1 MPDAR
6 VIHWVVFHVLLL
18 VLLATEW
25 LLLRKQT
32 PARSYIATAMWLLGA
47 LGFTAYVYL
56 TLDQRLGTQFIA
68 SYALEESLSIDNL
81 FVFLLLF
88 QSFKV
93 ERNRQRKVLFWGILG
108 AVIMRAAFIVAG
120 VALLK
125 RFEWITY
132 IFAVLLLIA
141 AVRLVLPQDHDNPK
155 KPAWQTWLET
165 KMSFSDSQAGFFVQ
179 EDGHRKPTIL
189 LLALCAIAVTD
200 FVFALDSIPAVLSIT
215 RHTFIA
221 YSSNILAVMGLRS
234 LYFVL
239 SHASPSSPTST
250 TASPPCSPLPASR
263 CSSPPGSSSRP
274 SPRSPSSS
282 ACSCS
287 RSSSHSSSR
296 TTATATSTLHE
307 FRLAHRPHRRAL
319 ALPRQKHARRTGRRT
334 RAAP

>member
-6 VIHWVVFHVLLL
+6 IIHWVVFHVLL
-18 VLLATEW
+18 VILLTTEW

-47 LGFTAYVYL
+47 LAFTAYIYL

-88 QSFKV
+88 QSFNI
-93 ERNRQRKVLFWGILG
+93 ERKQQRKVLFWGILG

-155 KPAWQTWLET
+155 KPAWRTWLET
-165 KMSFSDSQAGFFVQ
+165 KLSFSESQAGFFVP
-179 EDGHRKPTIL
+179 EGGKRKPTIL

-239 SHASPSSPTST
+239 SHALAKLTYLHYGLAAVLAFAGIKMLIAPWFDF
-250 TASPPCSPLPASR
+250 TAIAS
-263 CSSPPGSSSRP
+263 
-274 SPRSPSSS
+274 
-282 ACSCS
+282 
-287 RSSSHSSSR
+287 
-296 TTATATSTLHE
+296 
-307 FRLAHRPHRRAL
+307 LAVIFGILLLTVLVSLVIQNNRNSDPDVA
-319 ALPRQKHARRTGRRT
+319 
-334 RAAP
+334 

>member
-6 VIHWVVFHVLLL
+6 VVHWVVFHMLL
-18 VLLATEW
+18 VALLGTEW

-32 PARSYIATAMWLLGA
+32 STRSYVATAMWLLGA
-47 LGFTAYVYL
+47 LGFTVYL
-56 TLDQRLGTQFIA
+56 YLSLDRRLGTQFIA

-88 QSFKV
+88 QSFAV
-93 ERNRQRKVLFWGILG
+93 ERGRQRRVLFWGILG
-108 AVIMRAAFIVAG
+108 AVVMRAAFIVAG

-141 AVRLVLPQDHDNPK
+141 AVRLVLPHGHDKPN
-155 KPAWQTWLET
+155 KPAWQQWLET
-165 KMSFSDSQAGFFVQ
+165 KMSFSESQEGFFVQ
-179 EDGHRKPTIL
+179 DEGRRKPTIL
-189 LLALCAIAVTD
+189 LLTLCAIAVTD

-239 SHASPSSPTST
+239 SHALSKLTYLHYGLAAVLGFAATKMLIAHWFEVSAVASLAVIFGILLMTVLVSLVLQNHHEGNT
-250 TASPPCSPLPASR
+250 DTA
-263 CSSPPGSSSRP
+263 
-274 SPRSPSSS
+274 
-282 ACSCS
+282 
-287 RSSSHSSSR
+287 
-296 TTATATSTLHE
+296 
-307 FRLAHRPHRRAL
+307 
-319 ALPRQKHARRTGRRT
+319 
-334 RAAP
+334 

>member
-6 VIHWVVFHVLLL
+6 IIHWAVFHVLLL
-18 VLLATEW
+18 VLLTTEW

-32 PARSYIATAMWLLGA
+32 PARSYIATTMWLLGA
-47 LGFTAYVYL
+47 LGFTAFVYL

-93 ERNRQRKVLFWGILG
+93 ERKRQRKVLFWGILG

-120 VALLK
+120 VALLT

-155 KPAWQTWLET
+155 KPVWQTWLET
-165 KMSFSDSQAGFFVQ
+165 KLSFSQSQAGFFVQ

-189 LLALCAIAVTD
+189 LLTLCAIAVTD

-221 YSSNILAVMGLRS
+221 YTSNILAVMGLRS

-239 SHASPSSPTST
+239 SHALSKLTYLHYGLAAVLAFAGIKMLIAPWFDF
-250 TASPPCSPLPASR
+250 TAIASLAVIFGMLLVTVLVSLVIQNKRDGDIDPA
-263 CSSPPGSSSRP
+263 
-274 SPRSPSSS
+274 
-282 ACSCS
+282 
-287 RSSSHSSSR
+287 
-296 TTATATSTLHE
+296 
-307 FRLAHRPHRRAL
+307 
-319 ALPRQKHARRTGRRT
+319 
-334 RAAP
+334 

>member
-1 MPDAR
+1 MPEAR
-6 VIHWVVFHVLLL
+6 IIHWAVFHVLLV
-18 VLLATEW
+18 VLLTTEW

-47 LGFTAYVYL
+47 LGFTAFVYL

-88 QSFKV
+88 QSFRI
-93 ERNRQRKVLFWGILG
+93 ERKRQRKVLFWGILG

-132 IFAVLLLIA
+132 IFAVLLLVA

-155 KPAWQTWLET
+155 KPAWQQWLET
-165 KMSFSDSQAGFFVQ
+165 KMSFSQSQAGFFVQ

-239 SHASPSSPTST
+239 SHALSKLTYLHYGLAAVLAFAGIKMLIAPWFDF
-250 TASPPCSPLPASR
+250 TAIAS
-263 CSSPPGSSSRP
+263 
-274 SPRSPSSS
+274 
-282 ACSCS
+282 
-287 RSSSHSSSR
+287 
-296 TTATATSTLHE
+296 
-307 FRLAHRPHRRAL
+307 LAVIFGILLLTVLVSLVIQNNRNSDPDVA
-319 ALPRQKHARRTGRRT
+319 
-334 RAAP
+334 